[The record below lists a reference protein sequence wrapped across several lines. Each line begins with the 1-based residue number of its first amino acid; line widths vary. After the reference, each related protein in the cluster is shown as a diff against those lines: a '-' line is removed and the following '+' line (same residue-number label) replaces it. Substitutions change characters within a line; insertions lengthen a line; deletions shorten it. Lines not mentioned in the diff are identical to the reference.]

1 MKDFKLSTDQKAVL
15 DALMS
20 WNTDSH
26 RGPYITVGGYAGTG
40 KTTVLAEFRKEM
52 TKLSEAT
59 KIAFCSYTGKAA
71 RVLQQRLKTQNALR
85 LVDSVG
91 TIHSLMYSPVE
102 DEKTQEIIRWERRK
116 EIKADLIV
124 IDEASMVDE
133 NIWFDIQ
140 SYGIPIVAVG
150 DHGQLPPVRGTFN
163 LMQDPQV
170 KLEKIHRQ
178 NEGNPIIMVS
188 LMARTDGKI
197 PIGKYGDKVRKVDRH
212 DPEAREQIGEIL
224 QSYNSETMLLC
235 GYNTTRSDLNRYIRN
250 QRGFESD
257 APKPRD
263 RVICLRN
270 NHTAQIYNG
279 MLGTVESVDLRDD
292 GNYFM
297 QVNLDGED
305 YPFRGD
311 VLAAQFYAP
320 ASMNFTKDRSI
331 TRQFDLFDFG
341 YALTVHKAQGSQA
354 RKVVLFEERFP
365 KMTDDEWRRWL
376 YTGVTR
382 AEEELIVVGK

>member
-1 MKDFKLSTDQKAVL
+1 VKDFKLSTDQKAVL

>member
-1 MKDFKLSTDQKAVL
+1 MDKFSLSPDQKSVL
-15 DALMS
+15 DAMIS
-20 WNTDSH
+20 WNIDSH
-26 RGPYITVGGYAGTG
+26 RAPYITVGGYAGTG
-40 KTTVLAEFRKEM
+40 KTTVLAEFRKEL
-52 TKLSEAT
+52 TKLSELT
-59 KIAFCSYTGKAA
+59 KVAFCSYTGKAA
-71 RVLQQRLKTQNALR
+71 RVLQNRLKVHGALR

-102 DEKTQEIIRWERRK
+102 DEKTQEIVGWEKNK

-133 NIWFDIQ
+133 NIWFDLQ

-150 DHGQLPPVRGTFN
+150 DHGQLPPVRGNFN
-163 LMQDPQV
+163 LMQDPQI

-188 LMARTDGKI
+188 LMARTDGVI

-212 DPEAREQIGEIL
+212 DPEAREQIGTIL
-224 QSYNSETMLLC
+224 ESYNNETMLLC
-235 GYNTTRSDLNRYIRN
+235 GYNTTRGDLNRYIRK

-292 GNYFM
+292 ANYFM
-297 QVNLDGED
+297 QINLDGEE

-320 ASMNFTKDRSI
+320 SSMNFSKDRSV

-354 RKVVLFEERFP
+354 RRVVLFEERFP
-365 KMTDDEWRRWL
+365 KMSDDEWRKWL

-382 AEEELIVVGK
+382 AESELTVVGK

>member
-1 MKDFKLSTDQKAVL
+1 
-15 DALMS
+15 MS
-20 WNTDSH
+20 WNVDSH
-26 RGPYITVGGYAGTG
+26 RAPYITVGGYAGTG
-40 KTTVLAEFRKEM
+40 KTTVIAEFRKDL
-52 TKLSEAT
+52 TKLSENT

-71 RVLQQRLKTQNALR
+71 RVLQQRLKQQDALR
-85 LVDSVG
+85 MVDSVG
-91 TIHSLMYSPVE
+91 TIHSLMYSPVT
-102 DEKTQEIIRWERRK
+102 DEKTEEILGWERRK
-116 EIKADLIV
+116 EIKADLII

-188 LMARTDGKI
+188 LMARTEGRI
-197 PIGKYGDKVRKVDRH
+197 PIGKYGDKVKKVDRY
-212 DPEAREQIGEIL
+212 DPEAHGQVGEIL
-224 QSYNSETMLLC
+224 QSYNADTLLLC
-235 GYNTTRSDLNRYIRN
+235 GYNTTRTDLNKYIRA
-250 QRGFESD
+250 QRGFED
-257 APKPRD
+257 DVPKPRD

-279 MLGTVESVDLRDD
+279 MVGTVESVDTRSD

-320 ASMNFTKDRSI
+320 TSMNFTKDRSI
-331 TRQFDLFDFG
+331 TKQFDLFDFG

-354 RKVVLFEERFP
+354 KRVILFEERFA

-382 AEEELIVVGK
+382 AEEELIIVGK

>member
-1 MKDFKLSTDQKAVL
+1 MAEFQLSEDQKKVL
-15 DALMS
+15 EALLD
-20 WNTDSH
+20 WNTSIQ
-26 RGPYITVGGYAGTG
+26 RAPYITVGGYAGTG
-40 KTTVLAEFRKEM
+40 KTTVLAEFRKELS
-52 TKLSEAT
+52 KLSDLT
-59 KIAFCSYTGKAA
+59 KVAFCSYTGKAA
-71 RVLQQRLKTQNALR
+71 RVLQQRLKAHNALKII
-85 LVDSVG
+85 DSVG
-91 TIHSLMYSPVE
+91 TIHSLMYSPVT
-102 DEKTQEIIRWERRK
+102 DPKTEEITGWERRK

-150 DHGQLPPVRGTFN
+150 DHGQLPPVRGNFN
-163 LMQDPQV
+163 LMQEPQV

-188 LMARTDGKI
+188 LMARTEGNI
-197 PIGKYGDKVRKVDRH
+197 PIGKYGERVKKVNRY
-212 DPEAREQIGEIL
+212 DPEAREQIGTIL
-224 QSYNSETMLLC
+224 ESYNAETMLLC
-235 GYNTTRSDLNRYIRN
+235 GYNKTRVDLNKYIRK
-250 QRGFESD
+250 QRGFETD
-257 APKPRD
+257 IPKPRD

-292 GNYFM
+292 GNYFIEA
-297 QVNLDGED
+297 QLDGED

-311 VLAAQFYAP
+311 VLAAQFH
-320 ASMNFTKDRSI
+320 ASTAMNFTKDRAI
-331 TRQFDLFDFG
+331 TRQFDLFDYG

-354 RKVVLFEERFP
+354 KRVVLFEERFA
-365 KMTDDEWRRWL
+365 KMSDDEWKRWL

-382 AEEELIVVGK
+382 AEEELILVGT

>member
-1 MKDFKLSTDQKAVL
+1 MSPDQKNVLST
-15 DALMS
+15 LMS
-20 WNTDSH
+20 WNGDSH
-26 RGPYITVGGYAGTG
+26 RAPYITVGGYAGTG
-40 KTTVLAEFRKEM
+40 KTTVIAEFRKDL
-52 TKLSEAT
+52 TKLSENT

-71 RVLQQRLKTQNALR
+71 RVLQQRLKQQDALR
-85 LVDSVG
+85 MVDSVG
-91 TIHSLMYSPVE
+91 TIHSLMYSPVT
-102 DEKTQEIIRWERRK
+102 DEKTEEILGWERRK
-116 EIKADLIV
+116 EIKADLII

-188 LMARTDGKI
+188 LMARTEGRI
-197 PIGKYGDKVRKVDRH
+197 PIGKFGDKVKKVDRY
-212 DPEAREQIGEIL
+212 DPEAREQVGDIL
-224 QSYNSETMLLC
+224 QSYNADTLLLC
-235 GYNTTRSDLNRYIRN
+235 GYNTTRADLNKYIRV
-250 QRGFESD
+250 QRGFED
-257 APKPRD
+257 DVPKPRD

-279 MLGTVESVDLRDD
+279 MVGTVESVDTRSD
-292 GNYFM
+292 GNYFI

-305 YPFRGD
+305 YPFCGD
-311 VLAAQFYAP
+311 VLAAQFHAP

-331 TRQFDLFDFG
+331 TKQFDLFDFG

-354 RKVVLFEERFP
+354 KRVILFEERFA

-382 AEEELIVVGK
+382 AEEELIIVGR

>member
-1 MKDFKLSTDQKAVL
+1 VSTFQLSKDQKVVL
-15 DALMS
+15 DALIS
-20 WNTDSH
+20 WNVDSH
-26 RGPYITVGGYAGTG
+26 RAPYITVGGYAGTG
-40 KTTVLAEFRKEM
+40 KTTVLAEFRKEL
-52 TKLSEAT
+52 TRLSELT

-71 RVLQQRLKTQNALR
+71 RVLQNRLKTHSALR
-85 LVDSVG
+85 LVDTVG

-102 DEKTQEIIRWERRK
+102 DEKTQEIIGWEKNK

-133 NIWFDIQ
+133 NIWFDLQ

-150 DHGQLPPVRGTFN
+150 DHGQLPPVRGNFN
-163 LMQDPQV
+163 LMQEPQL

-188 LMARTDGKI
+188 LMARTDGVI

-212 DPEAREQIGEIL
+212 DPEARQQIGDIL
-224 QSYNSETMLLC
+224 ESYNAETMLLC
-235 GYNTTRSDLNRYIRN
+235 GYNTTRTDLNKYIRK

-279 MLGTVESVDLRDD
+279 MLGTVESIDLRDD

-297 QVNLDGED
+297 HINLDGEE
-305 YPFRGD
+305 YPFQGD

-320 ASMNFTKDRSI
+320 ASMNFTRDRSV